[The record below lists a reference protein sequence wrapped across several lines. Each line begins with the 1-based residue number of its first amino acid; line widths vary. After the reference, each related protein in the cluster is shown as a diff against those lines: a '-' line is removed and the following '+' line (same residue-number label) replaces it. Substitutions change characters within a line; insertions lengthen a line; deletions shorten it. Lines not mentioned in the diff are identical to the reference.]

1 MSFKIMYTVET
12 PISFCDNGR
21 DYNLFNKTKKKKEE
35 ENIMSYEKTANDNY
49 DFDRSSDVGRCSV
62 SHPIFMNTTYFCF
75 VVL

>member
-12 PISFCDNGR
+12 PSHFVTMEGIII
-21 DYNLFNKTKKKKEE
+21 YLIKQKKKE

>member
-12 PISFCDNGR
+12 PSHFVTMEGIII
-21 DYNLFNKTKKKKEE
+21 YLIKPKKKKK